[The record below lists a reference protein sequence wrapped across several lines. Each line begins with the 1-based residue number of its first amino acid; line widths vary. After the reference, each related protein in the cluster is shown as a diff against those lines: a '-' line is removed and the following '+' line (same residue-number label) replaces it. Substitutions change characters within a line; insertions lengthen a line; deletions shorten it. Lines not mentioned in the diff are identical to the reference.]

1 MSIAAIVTRGY
12 GSFGSIGDVTRAGY
26 EAAAGAGV
34 IVTPQA
40 TITLVGDGQSWQDY
54 VTAENKKNL
63 LQKAVAKEEKK
74 LERIE
79 KQIAREMKKVKAS
92 EHPEGILAN
101 IFKLEMGRDE
111 LENKIEAMRIE
122 MIPIEAFLQAE
133 IDEDDEDIKDILGF
147 L

>member
-74 LERIE
+74 LERVE
-79 KQIAREMKKVKAS
+79 KQLAREIKKVKTS
-92 EHPEGILAN
+92 GHPDGILAN
-101 IFKLEMGRDE
+101 IFKLEMKRDE
-111 LENKIEAMRIE
+111 LENKIQAVKLE
-122 MIPIEAFLQAE
+122 MIPIEAFLEAE
-133 IDEDDEDIKDILGF
+133 IAADDEEVL
-147 L
+147 LLS